1 MAAAMVAGA
10 EMAAAM
16 VAVRKQSG
24 VVAMPV

>member
-10 EMAAAM
+10 AM
-16 VAVRKQSG
+16 VAVMVAVRRQSG